1 MICEKVKTFNF
12 QISIAESAISVA
24 DGVSTCLTAA
34 RLTIDN
40 YNTKERLMLRPRG
53 GQRSMYRAAYKLR
66 KGCTEH

>member
-12 QISIAESAISVA
+12 QISVA